1 MLFKSDFKPTEHDK
15 DLDKTLLMLRLNN
28 EYQDALMK
36 YKIVKE
42 KEEEQRLR

>member
-1 MLFKSDFKPTEHDK
+1 
-15 DLDKTLLMLRLNN
+15 MLRLNN

-42 KEEEQRLR
+42 KDEEQRLR